1 MSHTTPGQLLTVT
14 EAAER
19 LDTPV
24 RFVRRL
30 IAERRIP
37 FHKIGRHV
45 RIHTHDI
52 DDFIAAGRVE
62 PVVVSR
68 RPR

>member
-1 MSHTTPGQLLTVT
+1 MSHTTAGRLITVA

-62 PVVVSR
+62 PVVIRR

>member
-1 MSHTTPGQLLTVT
+1 MSHTTPGQLPTVT

-19 LDTPV
+19 LDTQV

-30 IAERRIP
+30 IAERRTP

-45 RIHTHDI
+45 RIHTRDI
-52 DDFIAAGRVE
+52 DDFIAASRVE
-62 PVVVSR
+62 SVVARR

>member
-1 MSHTTPGQLLTVT
+1 MSHTTPGHLLTVT

-19 LDTPV
+19 LDTQV

-30 IAERRIP
+30 
-37 FHKIGRHV
+37 
-45 RIHTHDI
+45 
-52 DDFIAAGRVE
+52 IAAGRVE
-62 PVVVSR
+62 PVVARR